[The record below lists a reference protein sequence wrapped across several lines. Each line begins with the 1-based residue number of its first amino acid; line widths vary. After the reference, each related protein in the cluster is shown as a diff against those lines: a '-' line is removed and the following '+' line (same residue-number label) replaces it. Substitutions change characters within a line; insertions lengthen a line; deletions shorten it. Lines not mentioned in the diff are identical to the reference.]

1 MEKKEKIWNRR
12 FILLF
17 ITNLLVLAAFYA
29 SIPIIPIY
37 CQEIGITGARV
48 GIVLTAMSVATILFR
63 PVAGYLL
70 DNFNRYRVYLLFLA
84 LFCLSFPAFIAFP
97 MFAALIVI
105 RLYMGAVY
113 SVCGSA
119 TMTLAGDVLPAG
131 KITEGIS
138 RFAFTVSIGM
148 AVGPYVGLQV
158 QSHMSSQASFLTIF
172 GITVA
177 ALICVSC
184 CRIRYPK
191 VQRKRFSIRDT
202 IHGPALLFMF
212 NMMFLMIPYGAVIAY
227 SSIFAQE
234 KGLSAFLPYFYIF
247 LVIGMLASKLS
258 TQKMIDA
265 GRHKGL
271 VCLSLGILIL
281 TMASYLFLRTG
292 VHLLIAGFFF
302 GVGYGVLQPLFQ
314 AFVTGS
320 TPAPKRGVANAT
332 YMLSYDVGIGI
343 GSLLMGCLQETIGLS
358 VGFALTVIAY
368 VIGGVIYLAYVDGY
382 YHRLK
387 AAAADL

>member
-1 MEKKEKIWNRR
+1 MKNKEKIWNKR

-37 CQEIGITGARV
+37 CQENGITGAKI
-48 GIVLTAMSVATILFR
+48 GIVLTAMSVATVLFR

-84 LFCLSFPAFIAFP
+84 LFCLSFPSFVAFP
-97 MFAALIVI
+97 FFEALIVI

-119 TMTLAGDVLPAG
+119 TMTLAGDVLPSD

-148 AVGPYVGLQV
+148 AAGPFVGLQV
-158 QSHMSSQASFLTIF
+158 QSHMSSKASFLTIF
-172 GITVA
+172 VITVA
-177 ALICVSC
+177 ALVCVSC

-191 VQRKRFSIRDT
+191 VNRKIFSIRDS
-202 IHGPALLFMF
+202 IYRPALPFMF

-234 KGLSAFLPYFYIF
+234 KGLTAFLPYFYIC
-247 LVIGMLASKLS
+247 LVVGMLFSKLS

-265 GRHKGL
+265 GHHKML
-271 VCLSLGILIL
+271 VCLSLLILIF
-281 TMASYLFLRTG
+281 TMASYLFLSSG
-292 VHLLIAGFFF
+292 IHLLVAGFFF
-302 GVGYGVLQPLFQ
+302 GLGYGILQPLFQ
-314 AFVTGS
+314 SFVTGT
-320 TPAPKRGVANAT
+320 TPAPRRGVANAT

-343 GSLLMGCLQETIGLS
+343 GSLLMGCLQETIGLPA
-358 VGFALTVIAY
+358 GFALTAIAF
-368 VIGGVIYLAYVDGY
+368 VIGGIVYLAFVDGY
-382 YHRLK
+382 YHRLRTIS
-387 AAAADL
+387 